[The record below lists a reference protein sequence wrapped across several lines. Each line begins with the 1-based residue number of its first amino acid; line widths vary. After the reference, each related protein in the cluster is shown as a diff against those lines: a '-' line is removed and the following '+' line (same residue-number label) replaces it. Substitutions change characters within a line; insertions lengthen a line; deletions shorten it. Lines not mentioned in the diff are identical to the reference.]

1 MKLVSECI
9 MERDNHC
16 FGCGPDNP
24 AGLRLTFE
32 SSPDGTVRSTCTIP
46 ERFQGYQ
53 DVVHGGILAT
63 LLDEVMAHAVLRA
76 TEGNAATAQLEIRYR
91 RPARVGETLRL
102 EASVS
107 RASGRRIHAKGR
119 ICGEDGAVRAEGE
132 ALFLRVEGV
141 TSR

>member
-1 MKLVSECI
+1 

-32 SSPDGTVRSTCTIP
+32 AGPDGTVRGACAIP

-53 DVVHGGILAT
+53 GVVHGGILAT
-63 LLDEVMAHAVLRA
+63 LLDEAMAHAVLRA
-76 TEGNAATAQLEIRYR
+76 TAGNAATAQLEVRYR

-102 EASVS
+102 EASVT
-107 RASGRRIHAKGR
+107 RISGRRIHAQGR

-132 ALFLRVEGV
+132 ALFLRVERA

>member
-1 MKLVSECI
+1 

-32 SSPDGTVRSTCTIP
+32 AGPDGKVRSTCILP

-53 DVVHGGILAT
+53 GVVHGGILAT

-76 TEGNAATAQLEIRYR
+76 AEGNAATAQLEIRYR
-91 RPARVGETLRL
+91 QPARVGEILRL
-102 EASVS
+102 EAAVS
-107 RASGRRIHAKGR
+107 RASGRRIHVEGR

-132 ALFLRVEGV
+132 ALFLRVEKP